1 MKTLYLDC
9 SMGAAGDMLTA
20 ALLELHPNPDAIL
33 ARLGDLHLPGVTV
46 AAEPAENGGMR
57 GTHMAVTVHGE
68 SEEDEHHHHHHA
80 TPATISHLLSH
91 LNLPGAVR
99 TRVQRVYDRIAK
111 AESEAHG
118 VPVSEIHFH
127 EVGALDA
134 MADIAAVCLLMDA
147 LRPDRVVVSPI
158 CVGAGS
164 VRCAHGVLPVPAPA
178 TARLLTG
185 APIYGSDFPGELC
198 TPTGAALLMEFAT
211 AFGAMP
217 PMTLEKV
224 GVGIGS
230 KTFPKANCLRAF
242 LGETQEAPD
251 TVFELL
257 CTVDDM
263 PAEDIAFACETI
275 LAAGAL
281 DVCTQAVGMKK
292 SRPGTM
298 IRVLC
303 RENQRQE
310 MAALL
315 FRHTTTLGIREVES
329 RRYVLTRALHSQ
341 KTPLGE
347 VRKKVARGWGVTRE
361 KWEYEDLAA
370 IAREKELSL
379 SEVRKALENAGG

>member
-1 MKTLYLDC
+1 M
-9 SMGAAGDMLTA
+9 
-20 ALLELHPNPDAIL
+20 
-33 ARLGDLHLPGVTV
+33 
-46 AAEPAENGGMR
+46 
-57 GTHMAVTVHGE
+57 
-68 SEEDEHHHHHHA
+68 
-80 TPATISHLLSH
+80 
-91 LNLPGAVR
+91 
-99 TRVQRVYDRIAK
+99 QRVYDRIAK

-310 MAALL
+310 MAQLL

>member
-68 SEEDEHHHHHHA
+68 SEENEHHHHHHA

-91 LNLPGAVR
+91 LNLPGSVR
-99 TRVQRVYDRIAK
+99 ARVQRVYDRIAK

-185 APIYGSDFPGELC
+185 APIYGSDFPGSC
-198 TPTGAALLMEFAT
+198 A
-211 AFGAMP
+211 P
-217 PMTLEKV
+217 P
-224 GVGIGS
+224 
-230 KTFPKANCLRAF
+230 
-242 LGETQEAPD
+242 
-251 TVFELL
+251 
-257 CTVDDM
+257 
-263 PAEDIAFACETI
+263 PA
-275 LAAGAL
+275 
-281 DVCTQAVGMKK
+281 
-292 SRPGTM
+292 
-298 IRVLC
+298 
-303 RENQRQE
+303 
-310 MAALL
+310 
-315 FRHTTTLGIREVES
+315 
-329 RRYVLTRALHSQ
+329 RRF
-341 KTPLGE
+341 
-347 VRKKVARGWGVTRE
+347 
-361 KWEYEDLAA
+361 
-370 IAREKELSL
+370 
-379 SEVRKALENAGG
+379 

>member
-33 ARLGDLHLPGVTV
+33 ARLGDLNLPGVTV

-57 GTHMAVTVHGE
+57 GTPMAVTVHGE
-68 SEEDEHHHHHHA
+68 PEEDDHHHHHHA

-99 TRVQRVYDRIAK
+99 SRVQGVYDRIAK

-242 LGETQEAPD
+242 LGETPEAPD

-310 MAALL
+310 MARLL

-370 IAREKELSL
+370 IAREKALSL
-379 SEVRKALENAGG
+379 SEVRKAIDGR

>member
-46 AAEPAENGGMR
+46 AAEPAENGGVR

-68 SEEDEHHHHHHA
+68 AEEDEHHHHHHA

-99 TRVQRVYDRIAK
+99 SRVQRVYDRIAK
-111 AESEAHG
+111 AESKAHG

-242 LGETQEAPD
+242 LGETPEAPD

-257 CTVDDM
+257 CTVDAGRVHPGRGHEKI
-263 PAEDIAFACETI
+263 PAGHHDS
-275 LAAGAL
+275 GAL
-281 DVCTQAVGMKK
+281 PGESAPGDGTAPFPPHHHPGNPGGGVAAICPHPRDPQPEDAPGRGSEK
-292 SRPGTM
+292 SRPG
-298 IRVLC
+298 LG
-303 RENQRQE
+303 
-310 MAALL
+310 
-315 FRHTTTLGIREVES
+315 RH
-329 RRYVLTRALHSQ
+329 
-341 KTPLGE
+341 PGE
-347 VRKKVARGWGVTRE
+347 VGV
-361 KWEYEDLAA
+361 
-370 IAREKELSL
+370 
-379 SEVRKALENAGG
+379 

>member
-33 ARLGDLHLPGVTV
+33 ARLGDLNLPGVTV
-46 AAEPAENGGMR
+46 AAKRAENGGVR

-68 SEEDEHHHHHHA
+68 AEEDDHHHHHHA
-80 TPATISHLLSH
+80 TPETISHLLSH
-91 LNLPGAVR
+91 LNLPGSVR

-217 PMTLEKV
+217 PMLFEKV

-242 LGETQEAPD
+242 WGETPEVPE

-370 IAREKELSL
+370 IAREKDLSL